1 MSTVHSSS
9 HDAAAAVPT
18 RSAARADDRR
28 EQRIA
33 VRADALFRER
43 REYLLRRLDRV
54 FPLLMLGQW
63 AVAILFAVFFSPYGW
78 AGKVKAVH
86 LHVYVALFGGAA
98 ITALPLALSRLR
110 PGWAGTRH
118 VMAASQMLW
127 SALLIHLSGGRI
139 ETHFHVFGSL
149 AFLSFYYDWAVL
161 VTATVVVAADH
172 VVRQFMWPESV
183 YGIVNPE
190 WWRFLEHA
198 FWVVFENAILV
209 VACLAGLKDMRTAAR
224 QQAEVEV
231 LVESDELKTL
241 ALEMALE
248 EARR

>member
-1 MSTVHSSS
+1 MSTVRVLS
-9 HDAAAAVPT
+9 HDAAANVAAHSVS
-18 RSAARADDRR
+18 SADARRAR
-28 EQRIA
+28 QIA
-33 VRADALFRER
+33 PRAEALFRER
-43 REYLLRRLDRV
+43 RQHALRRLDRV

-63 AVAILFAVFFSPYGW
+63 AFAILVAIFFSPYGW
-78 AGKVKAVH
+78 AGKVKAIH
-86 LHVYVALFGGAA
+86 LHVYVAVFVGAA

-161 VTATVVVAADH
+161 LTATVVVAADH

-183 YGIVNPE
+183 YGVVNPE

-198 FWVVFENAILV
+198 FWVVFEVAILS
-209 VACLAGLKDMRTAAR
+209 VACVTGLKDMRNTAR
-224 QQAEVEV
+224 QQAEVEA

-248 EARR
+248 EAKR

>member
-1 MSTVHSSS
+1 LNSERELISRGRTP
-9 HDAAAAVPT
+9 AE
-18 RSAARADDRR
+18 DRR

-33 VRADALFRER
+33 SRADALFRER
-43 REYLLRRLDRV
+43 REHGLRRLDRV

-63 AVAILFAVFFSPYGW
+63 AFAILVAVFFSPYGW
-78 AGKVKAVH
+78 TGKMKAVH
-86 LHVYVALFGGAA
+86 LHVYVAVFVGAA
-98 ITALPLALSRLR
+98 ITALPLALSRMR
-110 PGWAGTRH
+110 PGWVGTRH

-161 VTATVVVAADH
+161 LTATVVVAADH
-172 VVRQFMWPESV
+172 AIRQFTWPESV

-209 VACLAGLKDMRTAAR
+209 LACVTGLKDLRRAAR

-231 LVESDELKTL
+231 LAESDELKTL
-241 ALEMALE
+241 ALEMAID
-248 EARR
+248 EAKR

>member
-1 MSTVHSSS
+1 MSTVR
-9 HDAAAAVPT
+9 ALGREAGEPGV
-18 RSAARADDRR
+18 ARADLGAAGRR
-28 EQRIA
+28 EARIA
-33 VRADALFRER
+33 GRADALFQER
-43 REYLLRRLDRV
+43 RNHLLRRLDRM

-63 AVAILFAVFFSPYGW
+63 AFAILVAVFFSPYGW
-78 AGKVKAVH
+78 TGKVKAIH
-86 LHVYVALFGGAA
+86 LHVYVAVFVGGA
-98 ITALPLALSRLR
+98 ITALPFVLSRVR
-110 PGWAGTRH
+110 PGWTGTRH

-161 VTATVVVAADH
+161 LTATAVVAVDH
-172 VVRQFMWPESV
+172 LVRQLLWPESV

-209 VACLAGLKDMRTAAR
+209 LACVTGLRDMRRAAR
-224 QQAEVEV
+224 QQAEAEV
-231 LVESDELKTL
+231 LAESDELKTL
-241 ALEMALE
+241 ALEMALD
-248 EARR
+248 EAKR

>member
-1 MSTVHSSS
+1 MSTAQAMRS
-9 HDAAAAVPT
+9 DAAPVAGGSGRRASD
-18 RSAARADDRR
+18 RERMIAARA
-28 EQRIA
+28 E
-33 VRADALFRER
+33 ALFRER
-43 REYLLRRLDRV
+43 RDHVRQRLDRL

-63 AVAILFAVFFSPYGW
+63 CFAILVAIVFSPYGW

-86 LHVYVALFGGAA
+86 LHVYVALFVGAA
-98 ITALPLALSRLR
+98 ITALPLALSRAK
-110 PGWAGTRH
+110 PGWTGTRH

-161 VTATVVVAADH
+161 LTATVVVAADH
-172 VVRQFMWPESV
+172 VIRQFFWPESV
-183 YGIVNPE
+183 YGVVNPE

-198 FWVVFENAILV
+198 FWVVFENTFLV
-209 VACLAGLKDMRTAAR
+209 MACLAGLHDMRKTAQ
-224 QQAEVEV
+224 QQAEVEA

-241 ALEMALE
+241 ALEMAMA